1 MNIRVLQAMLRK
13 SASIDKRAGFLDDI
27 KHIGKGFQ
35 WRHLLPDKVAKHV
48 LRDYAPGNIDP
59 LTGPEMDHK
68 NAVEFLSRNKDA
80 TAFGMR
86 PQIAGSKGTQVS
98 FYPTTTDPAKQLLRI
113 YGVNN
118 PTQAQM
124 DAMNERIRTSKA
136 ARLANGVPEND
147 ADYKMN
153 YDPALVSHY
162 SDPVTGEVH
171 EMPEREGSSYIL
183 PEIPTENPAARF
195 QVGDRVRAYAAQA
208 GAEPGLLDL
217 SQSKSAMLHEGLYK
231 YQGHYGA
238 GSVYPL
244 GTNYPYVK
252 DPESPVAGLPYHS
265 MSSRTVGGDPAMF
278 NLRPEWFRELNRML
292 GNYKPATPNNV
303 FDNIVRKSALPETSY
318 SVSPP
323 EFGTAASNIKNVAA
337 ITGEYG
343 LFKFNPDNPGVF
355 IDSLERLAPEYDGY
369 TGLRYELDEVYRI
382 FKRYEQL
389 HKRHS
394 LGEQLTPA
402 ELNEYNHYRKSLPGI
417 WDQARNTKPYSQSGY
432 QNTAIG

>member
-1 MNIRVLQAMLRK
+1 MLRK
-13 SASIDKRAGFLDDI
+13 SANIGKRAGFLDDI

-59 LTGPEMDHK
+59 LDGPEMDHR
-68 NAVEFLSRNKDA
+68 NAVEFLSRNKAA
-80 TAFGMR
+80 TSFGMR
-86 PQIAGSKGTQVS
+86 PQLAGSKGTQVA
-98 FYPTTTDPAKQLLRI
+98 FYPTTTDTAKQLLRI

-118 PTQAQM
+118 PTQAQTDDM
-124 DAMNERIRTSKA
+124 YVRIISSKA

-147 ADYKMN
+147 LDYKMN

-162 SDPVTGEVH
+162 SDPETGEVH
-171 EMPEREGSSYIL
+171 EMPKWEGSSYIL
-183 PEIPTENPAARF
+183 PEIPTKNPAARF
-195 QVGDRVRAYAAQA
+195 RIGNQVRAYAANA

-217 SQSKSAMLHEGLYK
+217 SQRTSAMLHEGLYK
-231 YQGHYGA
+231 YQGHYGT

-244 GTNYPYVK
+244 GTYYPYVK

-265 MSSRTVGGDPAMF
+265 MSARTVGGDPAMF
-278 NLRPEWFRELNRML
+278 NRKPRWTRELNRLL
-292 GNYKPATPNNV
+292 GNYKPATLDNV
-303 FDNIVRKSALPETSY
+303 FDNIVRKSDLDETSY

-323 EFGTAASNIKNVAA
+323 EFGSAASNIKNVAA
-337 ITGEYG
+337 ITGNSG
-343 LFKFNPDNPGVF
+343 LFNFNPDSPSAF
-355 IDSLERLAPEYDGY
+355 IESLERLAPEYDGY
-369 TGLRYELDEVYRI
+369 TGLGYELDEVLKI

-394 LGEQLTPA
+394 FGEQLTPA

-417 WDQARNTKPYSQSGY
+417 WDQARNAKPYSQSGY
-432 QNTAIG
+432 PHTSIG